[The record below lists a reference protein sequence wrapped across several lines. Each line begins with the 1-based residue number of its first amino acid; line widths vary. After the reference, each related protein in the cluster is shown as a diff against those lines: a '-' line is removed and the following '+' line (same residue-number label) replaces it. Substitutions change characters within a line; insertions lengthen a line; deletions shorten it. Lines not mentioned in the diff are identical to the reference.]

1 MGIFINLSIST
12 SVTEDE
18 WADVYKETLRLVDAL
33 PLAEE
38 RTLPIRGIQTT
49 CLAKTKER
57 EEQYGWNDEKTRT
70 GWAADGDYV
79 TLRGAERYYLP
90 RDLVT
95 DESFDPDAPDAM
107 LSRVPAY
114 LDYDWNDSRFQQYY
128 RLWGAKTQGEPY
140 HIYLLSVA
148 CLIVSRLGPKA
159 YVYGDITKGQCRRA
173 VELANEHLDEKIDI
187 PDQCYP
193 QKLLQR
199 VKNIP
204 FTETEKLKTFMGL
217 YLGNKD
223 AAFGDKARE
232 YFSEKAF
239 DEYWKTRFGY
249 YEITTYGFSDTLF
262 DYLLWGFDIDRL
274 ARFVPF
280 YDKEGNA
287 HYDIFVRKIMDSK
300 LHLKEKDLEDY
311 VKIDQEDGELYGV
324 STLFAQFALGGAKN
338 RKVGRYIPIEEI
350 RKSLISAVGDKCD
363 VNKIIEEYLKKE
375 SEYQPMN
382 KAELA
387 ALSKEEFIEVASHD
401 PSAVCSELFRT
412 GLQELDDMHDIYDI
426 AEYEDL
432 LDFKEQ
438 DSVLPPIAAHVGKYF
453 DFCRKIIKE
462 DQYTRLMEGSAR
474 KRCEW
479 LVQQNRYLMIRD
491 RDWDKIFA
499 NILDNPESFERY
511 YPMVRVQITSDKVR
525 YIVQAIA
532 INDDLYQYVNSNYC
546 SESTSRYGE

>member
-12 SVTEDE
+12 SVTKEE

-57 EEQYGWNDEKTRT
+57 EEQYGWYDEKTRV

-79 TLRGAERYYLP
+79 TLRGAERYFLSRY
-90 RDLVT
+90 LVT
-95 DESFDPDAPDAM
+95 AESYDPDAPDAM
-107 LSRVPAY
+107 YSMLPNY
-114 LDYDWNDSRFQQYY
+114 LDYDWHDPQFKKYY
-128 RLWGAKTQGEPY
+128 SLWGAKTQGEPY
-140 HIYLLSVA
+140 HLYLLVIA
-148 CLIVSRLGPKA
+148 CLIASRLGSKA
-159 YVYGDITKGQCRRA
+159 YVYGDITRGQCRKA
-173 VELANEHLDEKIDI
+173 VEIANKYLGKRIDI

-193 QKLLQR
+193 EKLLKR
-199 VKNIP
+199 INDFP
-204 FTETEKLKTFMGL
+204 LSETEKLKVFTSL
-217 YLGNKD
+217 YLGNED
-223 AAFGDKARE
+223 ACFGNTARK

-239 DEYWKTRFGY
+239 DEYWRKRFGY

-262 DYLLWGFDIDRL
+262 DYLLWGFDIEKL
-274 ARFVPF
+274 ARYVSFC
-280 YDKEGNA
+280 DKEGVA
-287 HYDIFVRKIMDSK
+287 HYNVFVRKIMDSK

-412 GLQELDDMHDIYDI
+412 GLQELDDINNIYDVSD
-426 AEYEDL
+426 YEDL
-432 LDFKEQ
+432 LDYKAQ

-479 LVQQNRYLMIRD
+479 LVQQNRYIMIRD

-499 NILDNPESFERY
+499 DILDNPKSFERY

-546 SESTSRYGE
+546 SEGTSRYGE

>member
-1 MGIFINLSIST
+1 MGIFINISIST
-12 SVTEDE
+12 AVTKEE
-18 WADVYKETLRLVDAL
+18 WAGVYKETLRLVDAL
-33 PLAEE
+33 PFAEE

-49 CLAKTKER
+49 CLTKTRER
-57 EEQYGWNDEKTRT
+57 TDQVDWYDDRTRT
-70 GWAADGDYV
+70 GWATDGDYV
-79 TLRGAERYYLP
+79 TLRGAERYFLP

-95 DESFDPDAPDAM
+95 DESYDPDAPDAL
-107 LSRVPAY
+107 LSRVPTI
-114 LDYDWNDSRFQQYY
+114 LDYDWDDPRFQKYY
-128 RLWGAKTQGEPY
+128 RIWGAKTQGMPY
-140 HIYLLSVA
+140 HLYLLAIA

-173 VELANEHLDEKIDI
+173 VELANAHLDEKIDI
-187 PDQCYP
+187 PDQCSP
-193 QKLLQR
+193 QKLLRR

-204 FTETEKLKTFMGL
+204 FTEAEKLKVFTRL

-223 AAFGDKARE
+223 ACFGNTARE
-232 YFSEKAF
+232 YFSEEAF

-262 DYLLWGFDIDRL
+262 DYLLWGFDIEKL
-274 ARFVPF
+274 ARYVSFC
-280 YDKEGNA
+280 DKEGVA
-287 HYDIFVRKIMDSK
+287 HYDVFVRKIMDSK

-311 VKIDQEDGELYGV
+311 VKIDQEDGELYGI

-426 AEYEDL
+426 AEHEGL
-432 LDFKEQ
+432 LDYKAQ
-438 DSVLPPIAAHVGKYF
+438 DSISPQIAEQVRKYF
-453 DFCRKIIKE
+453 DFCRNIIKE
-462 DQYTRLMEGSAR
+462 DQYTKLMAESAR

-479 LVQQNRYLMIRD
+479 LVQQNRYIMIRD
-491 RDWDKIFA
+491 RDWDKIFGD
-499 NILDNPESFERY
+499 IMDNPESFERY
-511 YPMVRVQITSDKVR
+511 YPMVRVQISSDKIR

-532 INDDLYQYVNSNYC
+532 INDDLYHFCTVVQS
-546 SESTSRYGE
+546 SI